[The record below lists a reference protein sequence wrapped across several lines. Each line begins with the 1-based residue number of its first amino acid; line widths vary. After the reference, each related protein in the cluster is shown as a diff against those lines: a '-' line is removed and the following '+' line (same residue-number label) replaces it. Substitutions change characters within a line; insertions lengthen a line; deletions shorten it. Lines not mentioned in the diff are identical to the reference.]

1 MRLKMHVS
9 QNFWQYVYLHTG
21 CREISC
27 SDLRGI
33 AFPIKKKKTDGLT
46 H

>member
-1 MRLKMHVS
+1 MHVL

-21 CREISC
+21 FREISC

-33 AFPIKKKKTDGLT
+33 AFPIKKKKEKKKTDGLT